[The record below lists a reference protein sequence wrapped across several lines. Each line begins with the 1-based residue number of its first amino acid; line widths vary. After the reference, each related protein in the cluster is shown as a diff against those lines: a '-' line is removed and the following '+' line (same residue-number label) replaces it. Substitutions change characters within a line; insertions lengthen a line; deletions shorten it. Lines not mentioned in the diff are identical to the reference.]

1 MSDAIF
7 PTLPGLKWDVTK
19 KPYFSTKIQTS
30 VNGKESRAIDWSY
43 PRWQFDL
50 SYELLRDDVTNELRT
65 LMGFFLQRQ
74 GAFDSFLYTDPSDNY
89 VASQSIGTGNG
100 ATTVFQ
106 LVRSLG
112 GFTELMKN
120 ITGTPVVRLN
130 GTVQGSG
137 WTVDGNGLITFTTAP
152 AAGVAV
158 TADFSYYFRVR
169 FLQDESEF
177 SQFMQNLWELKKCQL
192 VSLK

>member
-30 VNGKESRAIDWSY
+30 VNGKEARAINWSY

>member
-30 VNGKESRAIDWSY
+30 VSGKESRAIDWSY

-50 SYELLRDDVTNELRT
+50 SYELLRDDATNELRT
-65 LMGFFLQRQ
+65 LMGFFLQRH

-100 ATTVFQ
+100 ATTAFQ

-120 ITGTPVVRLN
+120 INGAPVVRLN

-137 WTVDGNGLITFTTAP
+137 WTVDGNGLVTFTTAP